1 MKKAPGT
8 LRRVLRLLRPYRA
21 YVAGSI
27 LLAAVFVA
35 ASLYV
40 PILVGNAIDCIVA
53 PGQVDFAAVAACGA
67 KIAAVA
73 AACGGDCSRCPGCQ

>member
-40 PILVGNAIDCIVA
+40 PVLVGNAVTWPIYLKMKRSITA
-53 PGQVDFAAVAACGA
+53 
-67 KIAAVA
+67 
-73 AACGGDCSRCPGCQ
+73 